1 MKAKG
6 KKSHVSHILIVYN
19 WRAIKDKVVL
29 ISLNVLKC
37 SKSAFFYIANLDYI
51 IDYHVQI

>member
-19 WRAIKDKVVL
+19 WIAIKDKVVL
-29 ISLNVLKC
+29 I
-37 SKSAFFYIANLDYI
+37 
-51 IDYHVQI
+51 

>member
-6 KKSHVSHILIVYN
+6 KKSHVSHILIVHN

-29 ISLNVLKC
+29 I
-37 SKSAFFYIANLDYI
+37 
-51 IDYHVQI
+51 